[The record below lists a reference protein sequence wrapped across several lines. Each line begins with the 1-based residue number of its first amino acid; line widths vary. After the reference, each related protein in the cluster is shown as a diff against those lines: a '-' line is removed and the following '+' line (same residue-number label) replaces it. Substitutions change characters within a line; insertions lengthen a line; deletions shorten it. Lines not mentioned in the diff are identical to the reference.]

1 MNIEL
6 MKLQKEIHAYE
17 RIVVEVEKELTR
29 LTHEL
34 YPEIEFDRV
43 ISVDNESIL
52 VYSLVGECEKLDERG
67 VIHIT
72 KYANDGTL
80 FETYEEIKK

>member
-6 MKLQKEIHAYE
+6 MKLQKEIHAQE
-17 RIVVEVEKELTR
+17 MMIKEVEKELTR
-29 LTHEL
+29 LTHEF
-34 YPEIEFDRV
+34 YPEVEFDRV
-43 ISVDNESIL
+43 ISVDSEGIL
-52 VYSLVGECEKLDERG
+52 VFSLVGESEKLNDGLIR
-67 VIHIT
+67 IS

>member
-6 MKLQKEIHAYE
+6 MKLQKEIHAQE
-17 RIVVEVEKELTR
+17 MMIKEVEKELTR
-29 LTHEL
+29 LTHEF
-34 YPEIEFDRV
+34 YPEVEFDRV
-43 ISVDNESIL
+43 ISVDSEGIL
-52 VYSLVGECEKLDERG
+52 VFSLVGESEKLNDGLIR
-67 VIHIT
+67 IT